1 MVKSVYLCGKFA
13 VKVWIMI
20 LLKLMTDNFFD
31 VEVALQFLM
40 NNLLKRNKTL
50 YHLRL
55 INNNKTIFSFNM
67 YKIKIW
73 QNKLQY
79 LFSKIYSY

>member
-1 MVKSVYLCGKFA
+1 
-13 VKVWIMI
+13 
-20 LLKLMTDNFFD
+20 
-31 VEVALQFLM
+31 M

-67 YKIKIW
+67 YKIKI
-73 QNKLQY
+73 
-79 LFSKIYSY
+79 